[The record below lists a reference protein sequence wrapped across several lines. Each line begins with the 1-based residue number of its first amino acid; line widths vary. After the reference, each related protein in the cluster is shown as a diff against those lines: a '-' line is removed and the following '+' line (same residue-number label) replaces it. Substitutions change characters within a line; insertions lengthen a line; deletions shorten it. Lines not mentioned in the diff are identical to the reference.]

1 MALAN
6 ILVAPNGARRTRKD
20 HPSLPVT
27 IEQTVQT
34 AKACFDAGA
43 DGIHAHIRDKDQ
55 KHLLDA
61 GLYRELQAELTL
73 KVPDMW
79 VQITTE
85 AVGIYSPEEQRT
97 IVRNSDPEAV
107 SISIREM
114 LSEGENS
121 DVSKFYWEQAE
132 KGVEI
137 QHILYDD
144 QDAATLAR
152 LIKDETLPA
161 TNLQLLFVLGRYSVG
176 QVSNPDDL
184 QPFMQSLDA
193 FEGIDLDWGCCAF
206 GQQETECLLAA
217 IKAGGKARIGFENN
231 LHMKDGSIAPD
242 NAARV
247 TELITELRAR
257 SL

>member
-6 ILVAPNGARRTRKD
+6 ILVAPNGARRTRED
-20 HPSLPVT
+20 HPALPVT

-34 AKACFDAGA
+34 AKACFEAGA
-43 DGIHAHIRDKDQ
+43 DGIHTHIRDKDQ

-61 GLYRELQAELTL
+61 GMYRELQAELAI

-85 AVGIYSPEEQRT
+85 AVGIYSPSEQRAV
-97 IVRNSDPEAV
+97 VRDSNPRAV

-114 LSEGENS
+114 LSEGESS
-121 DVSKFYWEQAE
+121 DVSRFYWEQAE

-152 LIKDETLPA
+152 LIKEEILPSKD
-161 TNLQLLFVLGRYSVG
+161 LQLLFVLGRYSVG
-176 QVSNPDDL
+176 QISNPDDL
-184 QPFMQSLDA
+184 QPFLQSLSA
-193 FEGIDLDWGCCAF
+193 FEGLDLDWGCCAF
-206 GQQETECLLAA
+206 GQMETDCLLAA

-247 TELITELRAR
+247 AELVSETQAL
-257 SL
+257 

>member
-6 ILVAPNGARRTRKD
+6 ILVAPNGARRTRED
-20 HPSLPVT
+20 HPAIPVT

-43 DGIHAHIRDKDQ
+43 DGIHAHIRDMDQ

-61 GLYRELQAELTL
+61 GMYRELQAELAL

-85 AVGIYSPEEQRT
+85 AVGIYSPAEQRA
-97 IVRNSDPEAV
+97 IVRDSDPQAV

-114 LSEGENS
+114 LSEGESS

-144 QDAATLAR
+144 QDAAMLAR
-152 LIKDETLPA
+152 LIKDKTLPA
-161 TNLQLLFVLGRYSVG
+161 KDLQLLFVLGRYSVG

-184 QPFMQSLDA
+184 QPFLQSLDA
-193 FEGIDLDWGCCAF
+193 FEGTELDWGCCAF
-206 GQQETECLLAA
+206 GQQETDCLLAA

-247 TELITELRAR
+247 AELVAQKQAL
-257 SL
+257 

>member
-6 ILVAPNGARRTRKD
+6 ILVAPNGARRTRED
-20 HPSLPVT
+20 HPALPVT

-34 AKACFDAGA
+34 AKACFEAGA
-43 DGIHAHIRDKDQ
+43 DGIHAHIRSKDQ

-61 GLYRELQAELTL
+61 GMYRELQSELAI
-73 KVPDMW
+73 KVPEMW

-85 AVGIYSPEEQRT
+85 AVGMYSPAEQRA
-97 IVRNSDPEAV
+97 IVRDSDPKAV

-114 LSEGENS
+114 LSEGETS
-121 DVSKFYWEQAE
+121 HISSFYWEQAE
-132 KGVEI
+132 KGIEI

-152 LIKDETLPA
+152 LIKEKTLPA
-161 TNLQLLFVLGRYSVG
+161 KDLQLLFVLGRYSIG
-176 QVSNPDDL
+176 QVSSPDDL
-184 QPFMQSLDA
+184 QPFLESLKA
-193 FEGIDLDWGCCAF
+193 FEDIELDWGCCAF
-206 GQQETECLLAA
+206 GQMETDCLLAA
-217 IKAGGKARIGFENN
+217 IQAGGKARIGFENN

-247 TELITELRAR
+247 LELVAETQ